1 MSAARHILI
10 EESLHRS
17 RCCRWRASH
26 QLAGLWTSD
35 PSAQGSR
42 RVLWMKVQ
50 LMYLGLELGN
60 DSIKLPLDPVAGIFG
75 SGF

>member
-1 MSAARHILI
+1 
-10 EESLHRS
+10 
-17 RCCRWRASH
+17 
-26 QLAGLWTSD
+26 
-35 PSAQGSR
+35 
-42 RVLWMKVQ
+42 MKVQ